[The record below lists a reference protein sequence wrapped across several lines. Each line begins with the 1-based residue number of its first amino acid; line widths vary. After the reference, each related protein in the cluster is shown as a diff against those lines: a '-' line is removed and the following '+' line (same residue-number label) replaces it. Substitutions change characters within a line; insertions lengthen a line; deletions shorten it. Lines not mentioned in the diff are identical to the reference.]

1 MAVDEKTLVRAAQKG
16 EDSAFEELYMRN
28 KEKIAAVVYYYVG
41 NRQDAEDLLQD
52 IFIKAFLSINKYS
65 PRPGAHFSSWLY
77 RIGINISI
85 NFLKKKKRKHGFQAG
100 PDPETLDIAAGNP
113 HVSNPEHSA
122 LNKEI
127 REDFQSALDYLSP
140 QQRMVFVL
148 KHFQGL
154 KVGEIARSMGCREG
168 SVRKQLF
175 RAVSKLRTKL
185 NYFNAGAN

>member
-1 MAVDEKTLVRAAQKG
+1 MVADEKILVSAAQKG
-16 EDSAFEELYMRN
+16 EDSAFEELYMQN

-41 NRQDAEDLLQD
+41 NRQDAEDLLQE
-52 IFIKAFLSINKYS
+52 IFIQAFLSINKYS
-65 PRPGAHFSSWLY
+65 SRPGVRFSSWLY

-85 NFLKKKKRKHGFQAG
+85 NFLRKKKRQHGFQCG
-100 PDPETLDIAAGNP
+100 TDPETVDIAAANP
-113 HVSNPEHSA
+113 HVATPEHSA

-127 REDFQSALDYLSP
+127 REDFQSALDVLSP

-154 KVGEIARSMGCREG
+154 KVGDIARSMGCREG

-175 RAVSKLRTKL
+175 RAVSKLRAKL
-185 NYFNAGAN
+185 HYFNAGAK